1 MKTCPMCAE
10 TVQDAA
16 VKCRYCG
23 ADLPPDPGVTAP
35 PVAAPADEPPSRD
48 LLTLVGIAL
57 AALLVVG
64 VGVGAGLLMRWRHAP
79 AADVTPAPARTLS
92 EPYTFGVRWG
102 APPQTVS
109 MQLMGRG
116 LSFTEHDEDGDQVY
130 SGVVDGNQA
139 VVIAMFARGGLAK
152 VIVAYHTPADPH
164 AAYTATVQR
173 LTTRFGP
180 PEKAQEASGG
190 TRPVTR
196 WAARP
201 DDTGDTR
208 VWTTI
213 TDTNDVAIH
222 YESGGWK
229 AESERRRAGGGGA

>member
-10 TVQDAA
+10 AVQDAA
-16 VKCRYCG
+16 VKCRFCG
-23 ADLPPDPGVTAP
+23 ADLTPDPGAV
-35 PVAAPADEPPSRD
+35 APAAEGQARE
-48 LLTLVGIAL
+48 LLPLLAIAG

-64 VGVGAGLLMRWRHAP
+64 LGVGAGLVVRWKSAP
-79 AADVTPAPARTLS
+79 AAETEAAPPRTRS
-92 EPYTFGVRWG
+92 DPYSFGVRWG
-102 APPQTVS
+102 APAQTVS
-109 MQLMGRG
+109 TQLMSRG

-139 VVIAMFARGGLAK
+139 VVIAMFSRGGLAK
-152 VIVAYHTPADPH
+152 VIVAFHTPADPQ
-164 AAYTATVQR
+164 AAYAAAVQR
-173 LTTRFGP
+173 LTERYGP
-180 PEKAQEASGG
+180 PEQSQAASASGP
-190 TRPVTR
+190 PVTR

-213 TDTNDVAIH
+213 TDTKDVAIH

-229 AESERRRAGGGGA
+229 AESERRKGSG